1 MPVRN
6 LNRQQAWLL
15 PPTVDDLIADDH
27 PARFVASVVDSLDEN
42 IWRKMDIVLEGDP
55 LGTPSYNPR
64 AMLGVWLYGFMTGT
78 RSSRKLEA
86 ACRDQIPYLWLSG
99 WQHPDHNSLWRF
111 YKSHRHEM
119 RQLFKMTVHTARK
132 LNLIDLVYQAV
143 DGTKVAANAN
153 KDRTYDMKGLE
164 RLISRLDEAIEDL
177 EKQNETGND
186 PVPVHLPEELRKA
199 TELRKKV
206 KAAMQKLDE
215 EGEREDINL
224 TDDETVF
231 VKSRQGII
239 PGYNVQAV
247 ATPAKIGKEKG
258 IILTAVDTVTDA
270 VDFAQLTP
278 MLDQANENTDKKAN
292 FMLAD
297 AGYHSGDN
305 LADCD
310 QRKQTV
316 VMPESQ
322 DKALQNPYH
331 KDKFIY
337 NAQTDSYTCPQ
348 GQTLH
353 FVSAKLKHNKMKKL
367 YHCSGPIC
375 RVCPAFGK
383 CTTCKHHGRELQID
397 IHDELLQKHR
407 QWMKTEVAQKMY
419 ALRKTLIEPIFGI
432 IKEQMN
438 FRRLLLRG
446 LNNVKA
452 ETMLIA
458 TAFNLRT
465 LYREWR
471 NRIDNNQGTAIICV
485 QLNRPLFQ
493 IVGPYRG

>member
-1 MPVRN
+1 MPVRKFS
-6 LNRQQAWLL
+6 RQQAWLL
-15 PPTVDDLIADDH
+15 PPTVDELIPDDH
-27 PARFVASVVDSLDEN
+27 PARFVASFVDSLDEN
-42 IWRKMDIVLEGDP
+42 IWRNMEIVLEGDP
-55 LGTPSYNPR
+55 LGTPSYHPR

-86 ACRDQIPYLWLSG
+86 ACRDQIPYLWLTG

-111 YKSHRHEM
+111 YKAHRQEM
-119 RQLFKMTVHTARK
+119 RQLFKMTIHTASK
-132 LNLIDLVYQAV
+132 LDLLDFVYQAV
-143 DGTKVAANAN
+143 DGTKIAANAN
-153 KDRTYDMKGLE
+153 KDRTYDAKGLE
-164 RLISRLDEAIEDL
+164 KLISRLDAAIDDL

-199 TELRKKV
+199 TVLREKV
-206 KAAMQKLDE
+206 KAALQKLRE
-215 EGEREDINL
+215 EGERKDINL

-231 VKSRQGII
+231 MKSRQGII

-247 ATPAKIGKEKG
+247 ATPAKIRKEKG
-258 IILTAVDTVTDA
+258 MIITAVDTVTDA

-278 MLDQANENTDKKAN
+278 MLDQANENTGKKTD

-297 AGYHSGDN
+297 AGYHSSDN

-310 QRKQTV
+310 QRKQAV

-331 KDKFIY
+331 KDKFRY
-337 NAQTDSYTCPQ
+337 NDKTDSYICPQ

-353 FVSAKLKHNKMKKL
+353 FVSAKVKHNKMKKL
-367 YHCSGPIC
+367 YHGKGAIC
-375 RVCPAFGK
+375 RSCPAFGK

-407 QWMKTEVAQKMY
+407 QLMKTEEASKMY
-419 ALRKTLIEPIFGI
+419 ALRKEIIEPVFGI
-432 IKEQMN
+432 LKEQLN
-438 FRRLLLRG
+438 FRRFLLRG
-446 LNNVKA
+446 LHNAQA
-452 ETMLIA
+452 EATLIA

-471 NRIDNNQGTAIICV
+471 YRIADNPQTTILCPH
-485 QLNRPLFQ
+485 LNRSLFQ
-493 IVGPYRG
+493 IICTDRL